1 MAKSRMED
9 NRAACVAASQ
19 STPLSSLWGRL
30 RPTAAVNG
38 VLMATSLFSPIKL
51 AGIEL
56 DNRIVVAPMCQYSAN
71 DGCASD
77 WHTTHLGMLSNSGA
91 GLVVV
96 EATHVE
102 RHGRI
107 THGCLGLYSDDC
119 ELTLKQVIEIGRRY
133 GTAKFG
139 IQLAHAGRKAS
150 SQRPWE
156 GGGPLK
162 PGEDPWETMGPSA
175 LPFGPGWHVP
185 REMTA
190 ADIARV
196 REAFVAAAQRAI
208 RIGFDAIELHG
219 AHGYLIHSFM
229 SPFSNKRTDE
239 YGGSFANR
247 LRFPLEVARAVRAVV
262 PRSIAL
268 GARITGSDWLDGGL
282 TPADAV
288 AFTKALKEVGLDY
301 VDVSS
306 GGIVAEART
315 PTTPGY
321 NVPIADEVRR
331 ATGIATRTVGL
342 IVMPKQADEVI
353 AEGKADM
360 VALARAVLDNPHWGW
375 YAAQVL
381 GAETKRPPQY
391 LRASSK
397 LWPGMAMRG

>member
-1 MAKSRMED
+1 
-9 NRAACVAASQ
+9 
-19 STPLSSLWGRL
+19 
-30 RPTAAVNG
+30 
-38 VLMATSLFSPIKL
+38 MATSLFSPIKL
-51 AGIEL
+51 AGVEL

-77 WHTTHLGMLSNSGA
+77 WHIAHLGMLANSGA

-119 ELTLKQVIEIGRRY
+119 ELTLKHVIDIGRRY
-133 GTAKFG
+133 GTTKFG

-156 GGGPLK
+156 GGGALK
-162 PGEDPWETMGPSA
+162 AGEDPWETMGPSA
-175 LPFGPGWHVP
+175 LPFGPGWHTP
-185 REMTA
+185 REMTP
-190 ADIARV
+190 ADIERV
-196 REAFVAAAQRAI
+196 RGAFVAAAQRAV

-229 SPFSNKRTDE
+229 SPLSNKRTDQ
-239 YGGSFANR
+239 YGGSLENR
-247 LRFPLEVARAVRAVV
+247 LRFPLEVARAVREVV
-262 PRSIAL
+262 PRNVAL

-288 AFTKALKEVGLDY
+288 AFTKALRELGLDY

-342 IVMPKQADEVI
+342 IVMPKQANEVI

-381 GAETKRPPQY
+381 GAETKRPLQY

>member
-1 MAKSRMED
+1 MPA
-9 NRAACVAASQ
+9 
-19 STPLSSLWGRL
+19 
-30 RPTAAVNG
+30 
-38 VLMATSLFSPIKL
+38 SLFSPIKL
-51 AGIEL
+51 AGVEL

-77 WHTTHLGMLSNSGA
+77 WHTTHLGMLANSGA

-119 ELTLKQVIEIGRRY
+119 ELALKHVIDIGRRY
-133 GTAKFG
+133 GTTKFG

-156 GGGPLK
+156 GGGALK
-162 PGEDPWETMGPSA
+162 AGEDPWETIGPSA
-175 LPFGPGWHVP
+175 LPFGPGWHMP

-196 REAFVAAAQRAI
+196 REAFVSAAQRAV

-219 AHGYLIHSFM
+219 AHGYLMHSFM

-239 YGGSFANR
+239 YGGSFENR
-247 LRFPLEVARAVRAVV
+247 LRFPLEVACAVRAAV

-282 TPADAV
+282 TPGDAV
-288 AFTKALKEVGLDY
+288 AFTKALKEIGLDY

-306 GGIVAEART
+306 GGITAEART